1 MNVLNWIEAMFEHY
15 GYLVLL
21 LGLPVD
27 FIALPLPPGQTTLT
41 FTGFL
46 AYKGSLNL
54 VLALLAAYF
63 GTVLGITITYTIGY
77 KLGSPLI
84 HRYGKWF
91 LLKPA
96 HLEKTRQQYHKYGNK
111 LLLVSFFVPGVRQ
124 FFGYFVGIIRIPY
137 RTFALYAYPGAA
149 LWVSAFVGI
158 GYVFGEQWQHVIVW
172 VEKYLSYFFSGLGT
186 VLVLFLYFKWRKWRM
201 KGPLTKK
208 GLG

>member
-1 MNVLNWIEAMFEHY
+1 MNVLDWIEAMFEHY

-41 FTGFL
+41 FTGFW
-46 AYKGSLNL
+46 AYKGSMNL
-54 VLALLAAYF
+54 VLALLAAYS
-63 GTVLGITITYTIGY
+63 GTVLGITITYMIGY

-91 LLKPA
+91 FLKPSY
-96 HLEKTRQQYHKYGNK
+96 LEKTRQQYRKYGNK
-111 LLLVSFFVPGVRQ
+111 LLLVSFFLPGVRQ

-149 LWVSAFVGI
+149 LWVSFFVGI
-158 GYVFGEQWQHVIVW
+158 GYVFGEQWQLVIVY
-172 VEKYLSYFFSGLGT
+172 VEKYLFYFFSGLGT
-186 VLVLFLYFKWRKWRM
+186 ILLLFLYLKWRKWRM
-201 KGPLTKK
+201 KKPITKK
-208 GLG
+208 ELG

>member
-1 MNVLNWIEAMFEHY
+1 MNVLEWIEAMFEHY

-46 AYKGSLNL
+46 AFKGSLNL
-54 VLALLAAYF
+54 VSALLAAYF

-91 LLKPA
+91 FLKPS
-96 HLEKTRQQYHKYGNK
+96 HLEKTRQQYQKYGNK
-111 LLLVSFFVPGVRQ
+111 LLLVSYFVPGVRQ

-149 LWVSAFVGI
+149 IWVFVFVGI
-158 GYVFGEQWQHVIVW
+158 GYVFGEQWQQVIVW

-186 VLVLFLYFKWRKWRM
+186 VLLLFLYFKWKKWRM
-201 KGPLTKK
+201 KGSVTKK
-208 GLG
+208 ELS